1 MLPQQPKRLLIART
15 TPTSITLAW
24 FTDTAEPVS
33 FTVQYRPSRHTSTTD
48 WWMSVN
54 DIATTEH
61 TVTGLQPFTE
71 YQMRVLAV
79 GEAGN
84 SDPSDVVEVRTLK
97 QTPGKWM

>member
-1 MLPQQPKRLLIART
+1 
-15 TPTSITLAW
+15 
-24 FTDTAEPVS
+24 
-33 FTVQYRPSRHTSTTD
+33 
-48 WWMSVN
+48 MSVN